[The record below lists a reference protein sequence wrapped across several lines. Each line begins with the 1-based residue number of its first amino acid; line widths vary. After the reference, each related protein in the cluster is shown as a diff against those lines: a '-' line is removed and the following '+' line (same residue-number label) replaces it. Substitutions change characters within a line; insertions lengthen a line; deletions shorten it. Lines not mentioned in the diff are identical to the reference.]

1 VTVDSVREARLSPDK
16 PVLRVGD
23 TLKCSASGNPT
34 PQLTFSPPSEA
45 KTSGQR
51 HGIVWME
58 TVVPSKWKGQQQTVN
73 CTAVNIL
80 DGLTH
85 TMITSVTFSVT
96 GQHTSY

>member
-1 VTVDSVREARLSPDK
+1 
-16 PVLRVGD
+16 
-23 TLKCSASGNPT
+23 
-34 PQLTFSPPSEA
+34 
-45 KTSGQR
+45 
-51 HGIVWME
+51 ME